1 MIGRKDKSVP
11 SRWNGRTQGME
22 MRTCKSTPCA
32 QTLYFSVKKDSWRVP
47 QTRKCNPDLVGNGIS
62 RTFVFPALP
71 GKGKQTLPICAF
83 LRKGCVTGHRGST
96 EGDSES
102 CIYKVSK
109 PEPWQQNEV
118 AAVAANT
125 SEIGPCQIGE
135 TVLW

>member
-1 MIGRKDKSVP
+1 MLRLFTSQRRKTHGEC
-11 SRWNGRTQGME
+11 SRLEKVTQTLLAMGYLEHLSFLLCQGMGN
-22 MRTCKSTPCA
+22 RPS
-32 QTLYFSVKKDSWRVP
+32 QSV
-47 QTRKCNPDLVGNGIS
+47 Q
-62 RTFVFPALP
+62 
-71 GKGKQTLPICAF
+71 
-83 LRKGCVTGHRGST
+83 KGCVTGHRGST
-96 EGDSES
+96 EGDGES